1 MCFNKTDNIN
11 MEALQAIM
19 NENGKSEHDF
29 VFISAIKKLQI
40 DQFKLKLFQIVEK
53 LHFTRFPFNTTVI
66 N

>member
-1 MCFNKTDNIN
+1 
-11 MEALQAIM
+11 M